1 VNVREALFSIV
12 SSNADV
18 TTIIGSAPCRLY
30 PDVIPQGAA
39 LPAAVYQGV
48 GGAPANT
55 LADRAPAD
63 YVRMQI
69 WSWAL
74 DADTANALAEA
85 FRAALEDAD
94 ALLAA
99 GVGCYCIGFIGS
111 NYEDDT
117 KRFGVLYDY
126 GFWAGR

>member
-1 VNVREALFSIV
+1 MNAREALFSIA
-12 SSNADV
+12 SGSAAV
-18 TTIIGSAPCRLY
+18 TAIIGSGRLY
-30 PDVIPQGAA
+30 PDAIPQGAA
-39 LPAAVYQGV
+39 LPAAVYQGI

-55 LADRAPAD
+55 LDDRATAD
-63 YVRMQI
+63 YVRMQV

-74 DADTANALAEA
+74 DADTAYALAEA
-85 FRAALEDAD
+85 LRAALEDES

-99 GVGCYCIGFIGS
+99 GVGCYCIGFVGS
-111 NYEDDT
+111 TYEADT